1 MRYLKKYKIFESKK
15 PNYQTLQIGDFKVYR
30 GRDALA
36 NEYVTFQLADEND
49 LWFHA
54 KGVPGSH
61 LVIKVDDK
69 LVTPEIIKQAAEIVA
84 KNSKTKEKEVQ
95 VVYCQKKF
103 VTKVQGTN
111 LGQVNVDYINTEEIT
126 VYLN

>member
-1 MRYLKKYKIFESKK
+1 M
-15 PNYQTLQIGDFKVYR
+15 
-30 GRDALA
+30 A

>member
-1 MRYLKKYKIFESKK
+1 MKYLKKYGLFESNK
-15 PNYQTLQIGDFKVYR
+15 PNYQTLQIGDFKAYR
-30 GRDALA
+30 GRDASA

-69 LVTPEIIKQAAEIVA
+69 LVTPEIIQSASEIVA

-111 LGQVNVDYINTEEIT
+111 LGQVNVDKINAYEIT
-126 VYLN
+126 VSIN